1 MSLTLQKAFPAF
13 KGGMLPIPRGRPN
26 YDPQDHLP
34 PTRKAAE
41 LRSMKYRQDPIY
53 LSENSPRGVQVY
65 RPDASL
71 PVTVR
76 SPRRSNSSLNA
87 ESLAPS
93 LPAIGAPTMRSPT
106 RSPTRSPVLSVL
118 KSRTASPLSAHTPAA
133 STWVSLPVEMGL
145 SDKVTAN
152 VLKRVVAKFVL
163 QRRPLPRRNEL
174 LEGPRLPDY
183 ELLRRIYKIPVRRV
197 PYPHGNRS
205 LEFEPTKMGADTRP
219 ATRTWKVLETSQS
232 SMIRNDTDEA
242 FSQPLD
248 REIFEWEVETDEYT
262 VLLVVG
268 ASFFSKNALCNPEI
282 LTNFL
287 LDPVG
292 MCKDEFL
299 FEGTRVNEV
308 SLFLSISMQ
317 TCGSLVFSFFEKFIL
332 NLLHVSDQ
340 ETTRTTRTNSRPL
353 THGVTFQQ
361 DL

>member
-1 MSLTLQKAFPAF
+1 MSRTLEKAFPAF
-13 KGGMLPIPRGRPN
+13 KGGMLPFPRGRSQD
-26 YDPQDHLP
+26 DPQDQLP
-34 PTRKAAE
+34 PTRKASE
-41 LRSMKYRQDPIY
+41 PRNMKYRQDPIY
-53 LSENSPRGVQVY
+53 LSETSPRGVEVY

-71 PVTVR
+71 AMTVR
-76 SPRRSNSSLNA
+76 SPRRSNSSLKA
-87 ESLAPS
+87 ESPAPS
-93 LPAIGAPTMRSPT
+93 LPAIGAPTMHSPS
-106 RSPTRSPVLSVL
+106 RSPTRSPVLTVL
-118 KSRTASPLSAHTPAA
+118 KSRTSSPWSAHTPAA

-174 LEGPRLPDY
+174 LEGPRLPEY
-183 ELLRRIYKIPVRRV
+183 ELLRRKYKIPVRRV

-268 ASFFSKNALCNPEI
+268 AGFFSKNALCNPEI

-292 MCKDEFL
+292 MCKNEFL

-308 SLFLSISMQ
+308 SLFLFII
-317 TCGSLVFSFFEKFIL
+317 CKHAVLVFSFFVNIL
-332 NLLHVSDQ
+332 
-340 ETTRTTRTNSRPL
+340 
-353 THGVTFQQ
+353 F
-361 DL
+361 